1 MNRAG
6 WLQDRRMKKFRDVL
20 SRWERKELSG
30 LEAGELLGVSERQFR
45 RYRDRYEEDGL
56 AGLADKRLGKASVRR
71 VPVDE
76 IAWMLDQYRS
86 QYWGWNVK
94 HFHERLQRHH
104 GFNWGYTWVKTQLQ
118 RRGWWSGQSGAEPTG
133 ASGRGSRARA

>member
-56 AGLADKRLGKASVRR
+56 AGLADKRLGKASLRR
-71 VPVDE
+71 VRWTRSPGCSIS
-76 IAWMLDQYRS
+76 IAAS
-86 QYWGWNVK
+86 
-94 HFHERLQRHH
+94 
-104 GFNWGYTWVKTQLQ
+104 
-118 RRGWWSGQSGAEPTG
+118 TG
-133 ASGRGSRARA
+133 VGT